1 MRVSFCAP
9 RPDRPV
15 ATLLANCGGC
25 LRCIRRSL
33 LRLRRCRL
41 ASGRSGTSGAGTHWL
56 CLSQL
61 PLLPGQSS
69 QVRARAVCVALSIQ
83 TLLRCP
89 PTHTH
94 SRSQP
99 ASSPLRGRLRGSV
112 PLPDRSV
119 VDGGRV
125 FARRGIVNL
134 RMGQGSRHGRA
145 RNAPLRPSLCP
156 LLSAAWRAS
165 GCREMGMASRAPP
178 PSTSSPRCRCSRGW
192 RSSRLTP

>member
-33 LRLRRCRL
+33 LCVSVAAVSRLVVVRREPGHTGCACPNSHCFL
-41 ASGRSGTSGAGTHWL
+41 ARAARSGPEL
-56 CLSQL
+56 CV
-61 PLLPGQSS
+61 LLCRFKPSYVPS
-69 QVRARAVCVALSIQ
+69 
-83 TLLRCP
+83 
-89 PTHTH
+89 H
-94 SRSQP
+94 SHSLTKSQP

-156 LLSAAWRAS
+156 LFAAWRAS

>member
-61 PLLPGQSS
+61 PLRPEQPGPGQSY
-69 QVRARAVCVALSIQ
+69 VCCFVDSNPL
-83 TLLRCP
+83 TCP